1 MNPDA
6 AVPDP
11 AGPSPHRKPRL
22 FVVSG
27 PSGVGKSTVLRRVV
41 PQVPGL
47 SFVVSHTTRR
57 RREGEEDGRD
67 YHFVTDSEFD
77 ALENAGAFVEWAFVH
92 DHRYGTSRKALASS
106 GAAGDLLIEVDVQG
120 ARALRE
126 EIPGAVSIFIAPPE
140 FADLR
145 DRLTGRGRE
154 SESEVRRRLR
164 TAENE
169 MPRAGDYDH
178 RIVNADLDA
187 TVRAIVAVIER
198 ARESGSEG
206 PGD

>member
-1 MNPDA
+1 MSA
-6 AVPDP
+6 P
-11 AGPSPHRKPRL
+11 AGPPSSDPKPRL

-47 SFVVSHTTRR
+47 SFVVSHTTRQ
-57 RREGEEDGRD
+57 RREGETDGRD
-67 YHFVTDSEFD
+67 YHFVSEAEFD
-77 ALENAGAFVEWAFVH
+77 ALDADGAFVEWAFVH
-92 DHRYGTSRKALASS
+92 DHRYGTSRRSLEASA
-106 GAAGDLLIEVDVQG
+106 GGDLLIEVDVQG
-120 ARALRE
+120 ARALRD

-154 SESEVRRRLR
+154 SEAEVRRRLR
-164 TAENE
+164 TAESE

-178 RIVNADLDA
+178 RIVNDDLDA
-187 TVRAIVAVIER
+187 TVRAIVAVIEA
-198 ARESGSEG
+198 AREAT
-206 PGD
+206 PD

>member
-1 MNPDA
+1 MS
-6 AVPDP
+6 DP
-11 AGPSPHRKPRL
+11 SGLSPHRKPRL

-41 PQVPGL
+41 PQVPDL
-47 SFVVSHTTRR
+47 SFVVSHTTRQ

-67 YHFVTDSEFD
+67 YHFVTDAEFD
-77 ALENAGAFVEWAFVH
+77 ALAHAGAFVEWAFVH

-206 PGD
+206 AGD